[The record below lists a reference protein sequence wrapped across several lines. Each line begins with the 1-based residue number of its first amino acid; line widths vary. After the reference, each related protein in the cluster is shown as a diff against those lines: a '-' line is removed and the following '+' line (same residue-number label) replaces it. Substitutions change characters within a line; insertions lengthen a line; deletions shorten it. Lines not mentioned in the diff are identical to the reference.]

1 MGTDQSMIRGITNQS
16 LHSLVYRIQ
25 PGQFSSL
32 TLFFSETGTQY
43 WTLILTYVLTSISMM
58 PSYILL
64 ALKYLLHTI
73 YHNTTF
79 KRVLTNPRIV
89 QEFVAQHLHI
99 SPYLQ

>member
-25 PGQFSSL
+25 PGQFASL

-43 WTLILTYVLTSISMM
+43 WTLILTYVIAHTSMM

-79 KRVLTNPRIV
+79 KRVLTTPKIV
-89 QEFVAQHLHI
+89 QEFVTQRLNI
-99 SPYLQ
+99 SPDLQ